1 MTQTNTTPRLKPS
14 SGLITSPGN
23 NSVDYCTP
31 WPPPELRLRYFV
43 QRPVAAC

>member
-23 NSVDYCTP
+23 NSVELLHSLL
-31 WPPPELRLRYFV
+31 ELRLRYLV
-43 QRPVAAC
+43 QRPVAAW